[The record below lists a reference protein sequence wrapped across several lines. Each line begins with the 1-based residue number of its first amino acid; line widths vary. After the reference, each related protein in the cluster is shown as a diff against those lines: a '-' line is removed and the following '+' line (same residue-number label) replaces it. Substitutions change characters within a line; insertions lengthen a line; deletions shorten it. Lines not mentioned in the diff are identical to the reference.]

1 MAVHMVDL
9 VCTGV
14 SGLDELLGGGLV
26 PGTMALIEG
35 APGAGKTT
43 FGLQFVHDGVMR
55 GEHGL
60 VLTFEE
66 TPQQLYRDALNFG
79 WDLRRLVE
87 DGTLSIICITPEL
100 LHRYLR
106 DTDEMWSV
114 LTRGARPRRVLVD
127 SVTNL
132 RQVTNDEVRMR
143 EVLNVMLSSMRRQG
157 MTAFLLSE
165 MDERVGESIP
175 FEEYVVDAVIRLV
188 YATPPGEEVRRRYI
202 EILKTRGQQHVSGRH
217 SFKFVADGLRVFP
230 PVRPK
235 AIESPREQ
243 RRIFLGIGAFDELL
257 GTGVPAPAQIML
269 LGDTGVGK
277 TVSSLHFIHEGLQCG
292 ERCAFIDCDEVPA
305 MTRQTLAHFG
315 IATTAHERLGR
326 LRFVDAYGR
335 EGTREALAVLDP
347 TDLDEFLTVEDQIL
361 DELGVSGGPVRTCVD
376 GMSSILASTTHQPA
390 LDFVAAHLR
399 NLRARQLVSLDTY
412 TSGVLEPRL
421 MASITQ
427 HYDMVITLRFAEIH
441 GAPIRLGAVEKYR
454 FGAVGR
460 EEQIFSVQPRVGI
473 VSHQSALQ
481 G

>member
-1 MAVHMVDL
+1 
-9 VCTGV
+9 
-14 SGLDELLGGGLV
+14 
-26 PGTMALIEG
+26 
-35 APGAGKTT
+35 
-43 FGLQFVHDGVMR
+43 
-55 GEHGL
+55 
-60 VLTFEE
+60 
-66 TPQQLYRDALNFG
+66 
-79 WDLRRLVE
+79 
-87 DGTLSIICITPEL
+87 
-100 LHRYLR
+100 
-106 DTDEMWSV
+106 
-114 LTRGARPRRVLVD
+114 
-127 SVTNL
+127 
-132 RQVTNDEVRMR
+132 
-143 EVLNVMLSSMRRQG
+143 
-157 MTAFLLSE
+157 
-165 MDERVGESIP
+165 
-175 FEEYVVDAVIRLV
+175 
-188 YATPPGEEVRRRYI
+188 
-202 EILKTRGQQHVSGRH
+202 
-217 SFKFVADGLRVFP
+217 
-230 PVRPK
+230 
-235 AIESPREQ
+235 
-243 RRIFLGIGAFDELL
+243 
-257 GTGVPAPAQIML
+257 
-269 LGDTGVGK
+269 
-277 TVSSLHFIHEGLQCG
+277 
-292 ERCAFIDCDEVPA
+292 